1 MSQWFRKYERV
12 IVGAL
17 IAMLAVVV
25 VLSTVELGWVLLKD
39 ILSPP
44 ILLLEVDE
52 LLEVFGFFLLVL
64 IGLELLDTIK
74 Q

>member
-25 VLSTVELGWVLLKD
+25 ALSTDELGWVMLKD
-39 ILSPP
+39 IL
-44 ILLLEVDE
+44 
-52 LLEVFGFFLLVL
+52 
-64 IGLELLDTIK
+64 
-74 Q
+74 